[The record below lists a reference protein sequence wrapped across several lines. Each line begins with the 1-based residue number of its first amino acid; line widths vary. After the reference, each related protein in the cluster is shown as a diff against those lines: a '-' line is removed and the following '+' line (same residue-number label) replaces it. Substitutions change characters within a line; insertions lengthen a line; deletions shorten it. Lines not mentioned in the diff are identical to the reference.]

1 MVHPRQRDGLAVIAS
16 PVGTFSAAFYLAK
29 TILIFQDVLCDTD
42 KRSTQIHVVSG
53 SPALPK
59 SPSHM
64 IVEDEGHALV
74 DSSNA
79 AAAKKTRCRQR
90 ASDAWVVLPRR
101 TKFIIVFLSGR

>member
-1 MVHPRQRDGLAVIAS
+1 
-16 PVGTFSAAFYLAK
+16 
-29 TILIFQDVLCDTD
+29 
-42 KRSTQIHVVSG
+42 
-53 SPALPK
+53 
-59 SPSHM
+59 M

-101 TKFIIVFLSGR
+101 TKFIMPAADVLHGDKGYDTDLIRRWVEACLVPG